1 MLYAGID
8 LHKRSTH
15 IVVTDRDGLKV
26 GDKNMACDPILIRK
40 FFSKYEEPMEAV
52 IEATANWP
60 WLVRQLRADGINPHL
75 AHPLKVKAIASAKIK
90 NDRIDAT
97 VLAHLL
103 RSNLIPESYMASESE
118 QQVRELIRFRHRLV
132 KEQTRLKNTIH
143 TILGKQNFA
152 SPVSD
157 LYGVKG
163 GEWLEE
169 TIPKLTITQ
178 QLVVK
183 TTLAHLEE
191 IKQHLKELMPA
202 IKLAYESDSQAQLI
216 QSIPGFGPY
225 TALVVSAE
233 CGDIS
238 RFTSDKQ
245 LTAYVGIIPSTHS
258 SGGTTRHGRITK
270 AGNPYVRW
278 VLTQAVYRAIRVDP
292 YLKYQ
297 HGRLADRIG
306 SKKATIA
313 IARRLLVSTYFMITR
328 QQHYVFREVPPVS

>member
-8 LHKRSTH
+8 LHKRSAH

-26 GDKNMACDPILIRK
+26 GDKNMSCDPTLIRK

-52 IEATANWP
+52 VEATTNWP

-75 AHPLKVKAIASAKIK
+75 AHPLRVKAIASAKIK

-103 RSNLIPESYMASESE
+103 RSNLIPESYMASEAE
-118 QQVRELIRFRHRLV
+118 QQARELIRFRHRLV

-143 TILGKQNFA
+143 TLLAKQNLV

-157 LYGVKG
+157 LYGING
-163 GEWLEE
+163 REWLDKV
-169 TIPKLTITQ
+169 TSSLTTTER
-178 QLVVK
+178 LVVS
-183 TTLAHLEE
+183 TSLAHLGE
-191 IKQHLKELMPA
+191 IQQHLKELMSA
-202 IKLAYESDSQAQLI
+202 IKLAYEADPQAQLI

-225 TALVVSAE
+225 TALVVSME
-233 CGDIS
+233 CGDIT

-245 LTAYVGIIPSTHS
+245 LTAYVGIIPSTHA
-258 SGGTTRHGRITK
+258 SGGNIRHGGLTK
-270 AGNPYVRW
+270 TGNPYVRW
-278 VLTQAVYRAIRVDP
+278 VLTQAVYRAIRIDP

-297 HGRLADRIG
+297 HQRLTERIG
-306 SKKATIA
+306 NKKATIA
-313 IARRLLVSTYFMITR
+313 IARRLLVSTYYMITR
-328 QQHYVFREVPPVS
+328 SQHYVFREVPN